1 MTSALTPTTDM
12 SFAKRMLWNFR
23 HFQTSSNSIV
33 RASDFDS
40 EGREFESLRARQQLG
55 LQIKGFSQFRVRSYG
70 RFRVA
75 DRYCAVL
82 VKSTAYQALPITP
95 RNTVATS
102 GFAVCS
108 LAVWI
113 TPLLSAV
120 LHSGMTISGRHR
132 QPSGD
137 SNVRRPRNQAHAR
150 YRSGSRCQKSPGC
163 PARSPRLTEA
173 AVVAVSAPQR
183 PPGGCT
189 PSVCRASER
198 AGAFLLCRNDSRFR
212 A

>member
-132 QPSGD
+132 QPSRFECQATTKSGTCTL
-137 SNVRRPRNQAHAR
+137 SIGLSVPKKSGLSRPVAPIDRGGGR
-150 YRSGSRCQKSPGC
+150 GSIGTTK
-163 PARSPRLTEA
+163 A
-173 AVVAVSAPQR
+173 AGRMYPF
-183 PPGGCT
+183 G
-189 PSVCRASER
+189 
-198 AGAFLLCRNDSRFR
+198 L
-212 A
+212 